1 MKTYFVAISLL
12 ILVSHAFARIGET
25 EQQIEARYGKSIRTL
40 ESGNQPLT
48 KAYRSSDLSIAV
60 TYIDGV
66 SQSEMFC
73 KQDGS
78 ELSSN
83 EIAVLLEANV
93 AGSKWIEDPTI
104 PVVLGKQWKLE
115 SGGRTAAFS
124 RGQNGSGLLISTD
137 LADRV
142 LRERKAEAEKEKLKG
157 FWPSRTRKAFK
168 PCKRTGTV
176 RKRRLVRKSHARAWD
191 HGITAFESRRR
202 TEWRTQRFPLN
213 RKSELRLSGSRR
225 GPFA

>member
-73 KQDGS
+73 
-78 ELSSN
+78 
-83 EIAVLLEANV
+83 
-93 AGSKWIEDPTI
+93 
-104 PVVLGKQWKLE
+104 
-115 SGGRTAAFS
+115 
-124 RGQNGSGLLISTD
+124 
-137 LADRV
+137 
-142 LRERKAEAEKEKLKG
+142 AEASFVCFRCYRE
-157 FWPSRTRKAFK
+157 
-168 PCKRTGTV
+168 
-176 RKRRLVRKSHARAWD
+176 
-191 HGITAFESRRR
+191 
-202 TEWRTQRFPLN
+202 
-213 RKSELRLSGSRR
+213 
-225 GPFA
+225 